1 MEKNTLFVVAATIPP
16 EPAGSGIVRRILGND
31 PQMMMV
37 QVCFTKG
44 SVGAL
49 HHHPHRQVTYVAEGR
64 FSVTIGEETRTLSP
78 GDSFFVPP
86 GIEHGVV
93 AEDDG
98 ILIDVFTPAR
108 EDFLPPRKG
117 PGSPGSPG
125 PDNRY

>member
-1 MEKNTLFVVAATIPP
+1 MENSPLFVVAAGIPP
-16 EPAGSGIVRRILGND
+16 EPAGSGIVRRILGHD

-64 FSVTIGEETRTLSP
+64 FSVTIGEDTRTLSP

-86 GIEHGVV
+86 GTEHGVV

-117 PGSPGSPG
+117 PGSPG

>member
-1 MEKNTLFVVAATIPP
+1 MEKNTLFVVAENVTP

-44 SVGAL
+44 SVGAR

-64 FSVTIGEETRTLSP
+64 FSVTIGEDTRRLSP

-86 GIEHGVV
+86 DVEHGVV

-117 PGSPGSPG
+117 PGASGSAG
-125 PDNRY
+125 TDNRY

>member
-1 MEKNTLFVVAATIPP
+1 MDNDRLFVVAATIPP

-37 QVCFTKG
+37 QVCFMKG

-64 FSVTIGEETRTLSP
+64 FSVTVGEDTHTLSP

-86 GIEHGVV
+86 GTMHGVV
-93 AEDDG
+93 AEEDG

-108 EDFLPPRKG
+108 EDFLPPRKA
-117 PGSPGSPG
+117 PGSPGTPG
-125 PDNRY
+125 TDNRY

>member
-1 MEKNTLFVVAATIPP
+1 MDNNLLFVVVAAIPP

-49 HHHPHRQVTYVAEGR
+49 HHHPHRQVTYVAEGK
-64 FSVTIGEETRTLSP
+64 FAVTIGGDTRTLSP

-86 GIEHGVV
+86 GVKHGVV

-108 EDFLPPRKG
+108 EDLLPPRKG

-125 PDNRY
+125 TDNRY

>member
-1 MEKNTLFVVAATIPP
+1 MEKTPLFVVAAGIPP
-16 EPAGSGIVRRILGND
+16 EPAGMGIERRILGHD

-64 FSVTIGEETRTLSP
+64 FSVTIGGETRTLAP
-78 GDSFFVPP
+78 GDCFFVPP
-86 GIEHGVV
+86 DTEHGVV
-93 AEDDG
+93 AEDNG
-98 ILIDVFTPAR
+98 VLIDVFTPAR

-117 PGSPGSPG
+117 PGSPG

>member
-1 MEKNTLFVVAATIPP
+1 MDSNPLFVVAAKIPP
-16 EPAGSGIVRRILGND
+16 EPAGSGIERRILGHD

-37 QVCFTKG
+37 QVRFTKG

-64 FSVTIGEETRTLSP
+64 FSVTVGEDTHTLSP

-86 GIEHGVV
+86 GTRHGVV
-93 AEDDG
+93 AEEDG
-98 ILIDVFTPAR
+98 VLIDVFTPAR

-117 PGSPGSPG
+117 TGYPGSPG
-125 PDNRY
+125 PVNRY